1 MKTSAI
7 DPKLMTRDLT
17 RAWGVV
23 ARHLPV
29 PIFDDKSYD
38 RAVKAMNVLV
48 DHVGDDEDHALA
60 GLLDMLGGYIADYDE
75 EHHRIE
81 ASPPHETLAFLMQQQ
96 GLKQTDL
103 ADLVDQGTLSKILR
117 GNRAISKTLAK
128 ALAARFKVSVQT
140 FL

>member
-1 MKTSAI
+1 MRTIAI
-7 DPKLMTRDLT
+7 DPKSMTKDLT

-29 PIFDDKSYD
+29 PIYDDKSYD
-38 RAVKAMNVLV
+38 RAVEAMNVLV
-48 DHVGDDEDHALA
+48 DHVGDNEDHPLA

-75 EHHRIE
+75 AHHRIE
-81 ASPPHETLAFLMQQQ
+81 APPPHETLAFLMQQQ

-103 ADLVDQGTLSKILR
+103 TDLVDQGTLSKILR
-117 GNRAISKTLAK
+117 GNRAISKALAK
-128 ALAARFKVSVQT
+128 ALAARFKVSVET

>member
-1 MKTSAI
+1 M
-7 DPKLMTRDLT
+7 
-17 RAWGVV
+17 V

-48 DHVGDDEDHALA
+48 DHVGDDEDHPLA

-81 ASPPHETLAFLMQQQ
+81 ASPPYETLAFLMQQQ
-96 GLKQTDL
+96 GLKQTGL

-128 ALAARFKVSVQT
+128 ALPARFKVSVQT

>member
-1 MKTSAI
+1 MKTPAI

-29 PIFDDKSYD
+29 PIYDDASYD
-38 RAVKAMNVLV
+38 RAVVAMNVLV
-48 DHVGDDEDHALA
+48 DHVGDDEDHPLA
-60 GLLDMLGGYIADYDE
+60 GLLDMLGGHIADYDE
-75 EHHRIE
+75 KHDHVE
-81 ASPPHETLAFLMQQQ
+81 APPPHETLKFLMQQH

-103 ADLVDQGTLSKILR
+103 TDLVDQGTLSKVLR

-128 ALAARFKVSVQT
+128 ALAVRFKVSVET

>member
-29 PIFDDKSYD
+29 PIYDDASYD
-38 RAVKAMNVLV
+38 RAVEAMNVLV
-48 DHVGDDEDHALA
+48 DHVGDDEDHPLA
-60 GLLDMLGGYIADYDE
+60 GLLDMLGGHIADYDE
-75 EHHRIE
+75 KHHHIE
-81 ASPPHETLAFLMQQQ
+81 APPPHETLKFLMQQH

-103 ADLVDQGTLSKILR
+103 TDLIDQGTLSKVLR

-128 ALAARFKVSVQT
+128 ALAARFKVSVET

>member
-1 MKTSAI
+1 MKATVI

-38 RAVKAMNVLV
+38 RAVEAMNVLV
-48 DHVGDDEDHALA
+48 DHVGDDEAHPLA

-75 EHHRIE
+75 EHHRVE
-81 ASPPHETLAFLMQQQ
+81 AAPPHETLKFLMQQQ
-96 GLKQTDL
+96 GLKQSGL

-117 GNRAISKTLAK
+117 GNRAISKTFAK
-128 ALAARFKVSVQT
+128 ALAARFNVSADT

>member
-1 MKTSAI
+1 MKTPAI

-38 RAVKAMNVLV
+38 RAVKAMN
-48 DHVGDDEDHALA
+48 E
-60 GLLDMLGGYIADYDE
+60 
-75 EHHRIE
+75 
-81 ASPPHETLAFLMQQQ
+81 
-96 GLKQTDL
+96 
-103 ADLVDQGTLSKILR
+103 LVDQCTLSKILR

-128 ALAARFKVSVQT
+128 ALAARFKVSVET
-140 FL
+140 FV

>member
-1 MKTSAI
+1 MKTPAI
-7 DPKLMTRDLT
+7 NPQLMTRDLT

-38 RAVKAMNVLV
+38 RAVEAMNVLL
-48 DHVGDDEDHALA
+48 DHVGDNENHPLA

-75 EHHRIE
+75 EHHRTE
-81 ASPPHETLAFLMQQQ
+81 APAPHETLNFLMQQQ

-117 GNRAISKTLAK
+117 GNRAISKNLVK
-128 ALAARFKVSVQT
+128 ALAARFRVSIET

>member
-7 DPKLMTRDLT
+7 DSKLMTRDLT

-29 PIFDDKSYD
+29 PIFDNASYD

-48 DHVGDDEDHALA
+48 DHAGDDQDHPLA
-60 GLLDMLGGYIADYDE
+60 GLLGMLGGHIADYDE
-75 EHHRIE
+75 KHHHVE
-81 ASPPHETLAFLMQQQ
+81 APLPHETLKFLMQQHR
-96 GLKQTDL
+96 LKQTDL
-103 ADLVDQGTLSKILR
+103 ADLINQGTLSKILR

-128 ALAARFKVSVQT
+128 ALAARFKVSVGT

>member
-7 DPKLMTRDLT
+7 DSKLMTRDLT

-29 PIFDDKSYD
+29 PIFDDASYD
-38 RAVKAMNVLV
+38 RAVEAMNVLI
-48 DHVGDDEDHALA
+48 DHVGDREDHPLA
-60 GLLDMLGGYIADYDE
+60 GLLDMLGSYIADYDE

-81 ASPPHETLAFLMQQQ
+81 ATLPHEMLKFLMRQQ

-103 ADLVDQGTLSKILR
+103 ADMVDQGTLSKILR

-128 ALAARFKVSVQT
+128 ALALRFKVSIET

>member
-7 DPKLMTRDLT
+7 NPKLMIRDLT

-29 PIFDDKSYD
+29 PIFDGKSYD
-38 RAVKAMNVLV
+38 RAVEAMNVLV
-48 DHVGDDEDHALA
+48 DHVGDDEDHPLA
-60 GLLDMLGGYIADYDE
+60 GLLDLLGGHIADYDE
-75 EHHRIE
+75 KHHRVE
-81 ASPPHETLAFLMQQQ
+81 APPPRETLKFLMQQH

-117 GNRAISKTLAK
+117 GDRAISKTLAK
-128 ALAARFKVSVQT
+128 ALAARFKVSVGT